1 MTDRTRVRIGRSMV
15 GVSAVA
21 GIGGCIWLAVL
32 GFSDLLWSEWIIHNA
47 VVAVVSAAIVWIVLP
62 TQPRN
67 AEIWVFA
74 WASVTTGLLCT
85 TFAGG
90 IQLAGLAV
98 GESGLDLVP
107 SEIPLSAALLF
118 MQANWLWMGLFLV
131 FTLGL
136 LLLPDGRPPS
146 PRWRWLFWA
155 TVVLLGSNAV
165 ALAWEV
171 RPSGVF
177 SYAETQDTSGGF
189 RSVSSSIVTV
199 GYPTIFAVVLACGAA
214 LVTRFRRSSGEVRQ
228 QLRLV
233 TWAAAVA
240 GAFMVAALMLDEI
253 AGRLDIALCVGLTA
267 MVVLLGSFGMSIA
280 KYRLYDLDVV
290 ISRTVTFGALA
301 IFIAGVYSL
310 VVVGVGSLI
319 NQSEE
324 PSLWLSIGATGLIAV
339 LFEPIHS
346 RVRTFANRLV
356 YGERATPYSVLSQ
369 LSSQLADSE
378 GDPLAGLASLAA
390 AGTGASRSDVWVKI
404 GERFVQSAAWPSTAQ
419 VDDAPGNIEHL
430 TADLVVPVIDSDVTV
445 GAIGIDKQRGELPTE
460 ADRRLLEEVAGN
472 ATLLLRNQRLNAEL
486 ADRAEQLRASRQR
499 LVAAHDAERHRLERD
514 LHDGAQQQVVAL
526 KVKLGLAKAVAER
539 EGASQV
545 ADMVSALSH
554 DSRKWL
560 MRCVS

>member
-1 MTDRTRVRIGRSMV
+1 MG
-15 GVSAVA
+15 
-21 GIGGCIWLAVL
+21 
-32 GFSDLLWSEWIIHNA
+32 
-47 VVAVVSAAIVWIVLP
+47 
-62 TQPRN
+62 
-67 AEIWVFA
+67 
-74 WASVTTGLLCT
+74 ASV
-85 TFAGG
+85 
-90 IQLAGLAV
+90 
-98 GESGLDLVP
+98 LDLVP
-107 SEIPLSAALLF
+107 SEIPLLAALLL
-118 MQANWLWMGLFLV
+118 MQANWLWIGLFLV

-155 TVVLLGSNAV
+155 TVVLLGSTAV
-165 ALAWEV
+165 ALAWEA

-177 SYAETQDTSGGF
+177 SYTDTQDTNGGF
-189 RSVSSSIVTV
+189 RSLGSTIVTI
-199 GYPTIFAVVLACGAA
+199 GYPAIFAMVLACGAA

-240 GAFMVAALMLDEI
+240 GAFMVAALLLVELG
-253 AGRLDIALCVGLTA
+253 GRLDIALVAGLVA
-267 MVVLLGSFGMSIA
+267 MILLLGSFGISIA
-280 KYRLYDLDVV
+280 KYRLYNLDVV

-369 LSSQLADSE
+369 LSGQLADSE

-390 AGTGASRSDVWVKI
+390 AGAGASRSDVWVKI
-404 GERFVQSAAWPSTAQ
+404 GERFVQSAAWPSTTAQ

-430 TADLVVPVIDSDVTV
+430 TADLVVPVIDGDVTV
-445 GAIGIDKQRGELPTE
+445 GAIGIDKKRGELPTE

-499 LVAAHDAERHRLERD
+499 LVAAHDAECHRLERD

-526 KVKLGLAKAVAER
+526 KVKLGLAKAVADR
-539 EGASQV
+539 EGAEGV
-545 ADMVSALSH
+545 ATMVAGLSDDAQEVVDAMRTVARGIYPPLLHSEGLTVALGAIRRATPVPLEL
-554 DSRKWL
+554 DAQGLSRHSPSGRRSRL
-560 MRCVS
+560 LLRPRSGGRGGAGRGSLDRCVGPGNRTGHRRAHLSRWDFRPDES